1 MGHPSV
7 GCPKDDT
14 NDKGQGVRDRVRI
27 EFRRRFGAEP
37 AAVVR
42 APGRVNLI
50 GDHTDYNDG
59 FVLPMAIDRAV
70 WLALGARDDRRVVV
84 HSLDFD
90 ADASF
95 ALDQGTARQGGWIEY
110 LRGVAWALDDAG
122 RPTAGWEGVVA
133 GDVPVGAGLSS
144 SAALELATAR
154 GFAAITGVIWQ
165 PVAMARLA
173 QRAENEWV
181 GVNCGIMD
189 QLISAMGVLNHA
201 LLIDCRTLETRAVPI
216 PASVAVVVLDT
227 GTRRGLVDS
236 AYNERRAQC
245 EAAARVFGVA
255 ALRDVDVATFLARE
269 TELDATTQKRAR
281 HVVTENARTVQAAE
295 LLERGDVVAVG
306 ALMDESHRS
315 LRDDFEV
322 SRPELD
328 TMVTL
333 ARREAPCFGARMTG
347 AGFGGCA
354 VALVRRE
361 DADAFARSVARGYAA
376 AIGIEPAVYVCAAS
390 DGASVEGVAQGARGE
405 GA

>member
-1 MGHPSV
+1 MSDPSV
-7 GCPKDDT
+7 GCPKDGTD
-14 NDKGQGVRDRVRI
+14 DKGQRVR
-27 EFRRRFGAEP
+27 ERVREAFRQRFGDEP
-37 AAVVR
+37 SFTTR

-59 FVLPMAIDRAV
+59 FVLPMAIDRGV
-70 WLALGARDDRRVVV
+70 WVAMRPRPDRRVIVY
-84 HSLDFD
+84 SLDFD
-90 ADASF
+90 EGADF
-95 ALDQGTARQGGWIEY
+95 ALDQGTTRQGGWVEY
-110 LRGVAWALDDAG
+110 LRGVAWALDEAG

-189 QLISAMGVLNHA
+189 QLISAAGVTDHA

-216 PASVAVVVLDT
+216 PDQLAVVVLDT

-255 ALRDVDVATFLARE
+255 ALRDIDVTTFLARE
-269 TELDATTQKRAR
+269 LELDATTRKRAR

-295 LLERGDVVAVG
+295 LLERGDVEGVG
-306 ALMDESHRS
+306 ALMAESHRS

-328 TMVTL
+328 TMVAL
-333 ARREAPCFGARMTG
+333 AQREDACLGARMTG

-354 VALVRRE
+354 VALVRRAG
-361 DADAFARSVARGYAA
+361 ADAFSRSVARAYADA
-376 AIGIEPAVYVCAAS
+376 VGIQPAVYLCAAS
-390 DGASVEGVAQGARGE
+390 DGASVE
-405 GA
+405 

>member
-1 MGHPSV
+1 MNGAL
-7 GCPKDDT
+7 
-14 NDKGQGVRDRVRI
+14 RDRVEQ
-27 EFRRRFGAEP
+27 EFQRRVGGEP
-37 AAVVR
+37 AVIAR

-59 FVLPMAIDRAV
+59 YVLPMAIDRAV
-70 WLALGARDDRRVVV
+70 WLAMRGRSDRRVVV

-90 ADASF
+90 EDASF
-95 ALDQGTARQGGWIEY
+95 SLDQGATHQEGWVEY
-110 LRGVAWALDDAG
+110 LRGVAWALDEAG
-122 RPTAGWEGVVA
+122 RPTSGWEGVIA

-189 QLISAMGVLNHA
+189 QLISAMGVANHA
-201 LLIDCRTLETRAVPI
+201 LLIDCRTLETRPVPI
-216 PASVAVVVLDT
+216 PESVAVIVLDT

-236 AYNERRAQC
+236 AYNERRGQC
-245 EAAARVFGVA
+245 EAAARVFGVP
-255 ALRDVDVATFLARE
+255 ALRDVDVATLAARE
-269 TELDATTQKRAR
+269 SELDATTCKRAR
-281 HVVTENARTVQAAE
+281 HVVTENARTLQAAA
-295 LLERGDVVAVG
+295 LLERGEVEGVG

-328 TMVTL
+328 TMVAI
-333 ARREAPCFGARMTG
+333 ARRESSCLGARMTG

-361 DADAFARSVARGYAA
+361 DAEAFARSVARAYVE
-376 AIGIEPAVYVCAAS
+376 AIGIQPAVYLCVAS
-390 DGASVEGVAQGARGE
+390 EGASVERVAPSDDAVGA
-405 GA
+405 